1 MPAGTAAVS
10 GGCQG
15 SPGTTYFSRRI
26 PPASRQVALQL
37 TPVPCWSQD
46 ECSATPGINHNCN
59 RNPLWPLA
67 QLIAARPS
75 VRTWSADSSA
85 VALAQ
90 IHRTAAGRVALTAQQ
105 NVLEVRGPPPAD
117 ASFQLFGH
125 NGRVSCAT
133 LLDLGADRLGVVSG
147 SADQTLRCVVCG
159 AGGLARAPEQEGSK
173 VAGSPAVVIY

>member
-1 MPAGTAAVS
+1 MPAGMAAVS
-10 GGCQG
+10 GGCRG
-15 SPGTTYFSRRI
+15 SPGTTYFSRRT
-26 PPASRQVALQL
+26 PPVSRQVALQL
-37 TPVPCWSQD
+37 TRMLCWLQD
-46 ECSATPGINHNCN
+46 ECSATPGINHH
-59 RNPLWPLA
+59 RNPLWRLA

-90 IHRTAAGRVALTAQQ
+90 IHRTSAGRVALTAQQ
-105 NVLEVRGPPPAD
+105 NVLEVRGPQPVD

-159 AGGLARAPEQEGSK
+159 RVGWHGLQSRNAQK
-173 VAGSPAVVIY
+173 